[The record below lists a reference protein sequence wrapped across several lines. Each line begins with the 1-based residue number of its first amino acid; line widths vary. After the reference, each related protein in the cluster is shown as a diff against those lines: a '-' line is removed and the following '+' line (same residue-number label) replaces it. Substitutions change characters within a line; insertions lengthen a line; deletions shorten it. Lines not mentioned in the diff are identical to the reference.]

1 MHPLATSSGEIDT
14 LLEWLKGEICRTEF
28 GEVGLKFKIHEGAVV
43 GIERTTSLKGRFE
56 LRMFNENG
64 GD

>member
-1 MHPLATSSGEIDT
+1 MRPLATSSGEIDS
-14 LLEWLKGEICRTEF
+14 LLSWLREEIGKTQF

-43 GIERTTSLKGRFE
+43 GIERTASVKGRFE
-56 LRMFNENG
+56 LRMINENG

>member
-1 MHPLATSSGEIDT
+1 MRPLATSAGEIDS

-28 GEVGLKFKIHEGAVV
+28 GEVGLKFKIHDGAVV

-56 LRMFNENG
+56 LRMLTENG
-64 GD
+64 AD